1 MPAVKIGQ
9 HNPDPVAGL
18 PLDAGPSNCTI
29 FIKRVIAVMI
39 TNFKNQNTPIDF
51 EVVKEKI
58 SASGV
63 PSIGNGTIR
72 EIVKIANEIQLAS
85 GDKFVR
91 MEMGVPGLAPPE
103 VGINGEIEALKSGVA
118 AKYPMLEGI
127 SPLKQEAARFIKMF
141 MDVDVPE
148 TCCIPTVGSMQGAY
162 ASFMILGN
170 MDTARDTL
178 LFLDPGFPVQKQQL
192 DVLGQKYD
200 AFDVYN
206 HRGDKLE
213 AKLESYLSKGN
224 VAGLIYS
231 NPNNP
236 SWICFTDDELKTI
249 AAVADKY
256 DAVVIEDLAYFAMD
270 FRKDL
275 SKPGKAPFQ
284 STIAKYT
291 DNYILLISSSKAFSY
306 AGQRVG
312 LLAISPHVY
321 ARRYPHLKVRF
332 GTDQFG
338 HTLVYKILYS
348 FSSGTSHSAQYG
360 LAAML
365 KAAND
370 GDFNFVESVRV
381 YGERAVAIK
390 AMFKKAGFDI
400 VYSMDMDQPLGDGFY
415 FTVSFPGM
423 TGAELVERLLYYGIS
438 AIALSGTGSDHEGM
452 RVCMSQIGKEE
463 LELLGTRLMQ
473 FGKDFRA

>member
-1 MPAVKIGQ
+1 
-9 HNPDPVAGL
+9 
-18 PLDAGPSNCTI
+18 
-29 FIKRVIAVMI
+29 MI
-39 TNFKNQNTPIDF
+39 SDFKNQNTPIDF

-58 SASGV
+58 KLSGV
-63 PSIGNGTIR
+63 PSIGDGTIR
-72 EIVKIANEIQLAS
+72 EIVKVANEIQQAS
-85 GDKFVR
+85 GEKFIR

-103 VGINGEIEALKSGVA
+103 IGINGEIDALKSGVA

-127 SPLKQEAARFIKMF
+127 SPLKREASRFIKMF

-148 TCCIPTVGSMQGAY
+148 ACCIPTVGSMQGGY

-170 MDTARDTL
+170 MDAQKNTI

-192 DVLGQKYD
+192 NVLGQKYE

-206 HRGDKLE
+206 YRGDKLE
-213 AKLESYLSKGN
+213 AKLESYCEKGN
-224 VAGLIYS
+224 ISGIIYS

-236 SWICFTDDELKTI
+236 SWICFNDDELKTI
-249 AAVADKY
+249 ARVADKY
-256 DAVVIEDLAYFAMD
+256 DVVVIEDLAYFAMD

-275 SKPGKAPFQ
+275 SMPGKAPFQ

-291 DNYILLISSSKAFSY
+291 QNYILLISSSKAFSY

-312 LLAISPHVY
+312 LLAISPKVY
-321 ARRYPHLKVRF
+321 DRKSLFLKERF
-332 GTDQFG
+332 GSDKFG
-338 HTLVYKILYS
+338 YTLLYKILYS

-370 GDFNFVESVRV
+370 GEFNFVENVRV

-390 AMFKKAGFDI
+390 KLFKKAGFEI
-400 VYSMDMDQPLGDGFY
+400 VYSMDLEKILGDGFY

-438 AIALSGTGSDHEGM
+438 AIALSGTGSEYEGM
-452 RVCMSQIGKEE
+452 RVCMSQIGKDDIAI
-463 LELLGTRLMQ
+463 LETRLEQ
-473 FGKDFRA
+473 FGRDYR

>member
-1 MPAVKIGQ
+1 
-9 HNPDPVAGL
+9 
-18 PLDAGPSNCTI
+18 
-29 FIKRVIAVMI
+29 MI
-39 TNFKNQNTPIDF
+39 TDFKNQKTPVDF
-51 EVVKEKI
+51 EVVKKKI
-58 SASGV
+58 EASGI

-72 EIVKIANEIQLAS
+72 EIVKIANEIQQAS
-85 GDKFVR
+85 GEKFIR

-103 VGINGEIEALKSGVA
+103 VGINGEIEALRSGVA

-127 SPLKQEAARFIKMF
+127 LPLKKEASRFIKMF

-148 TCCIPTVGSMQGAY
+148 ACCIPTVGSMQGGY

-170 MDTARDTL
+170 MDAQKNTI

-192 DVLGQKYD
+192 NVLGQKYE

-206 HRGDKLE
+206 HRGDRLE

-224 VAGLIYS
+224 IAGIIYS

-236 SWICFTDDELKTI
+236 SWICFNDDELKTI
-249 AAVADKY
+249 AKVADKY
-256 DAVVIEDLAYFAMD
+256 DAIVIEDLAYFAMD

-275 SKPGKAPFQ
+275 SMPGKAPFQ
-284 STIAKYT
+284 ATIAKYT
-291 DNYILLISSSKAFSY
+291 KNYILLISSSKAFSY

-312 LLAISPHVY
+312 LLAISPDVY
-321 ARRYPHLKVRF
+321 ARQYPCLKERF
-332 GTDQFG
+332 GSDKFG
-338 HTLVYKILYS
+338 YTLIYKILYS

-370 GDFNFVESVRV
+370 GEFNFVEGVKV
-381 YGERAVAIK
+381 YGQRAIAIK
-390 AMFKKAGFDI
+390 ALFKKAGFEI
-400 VYSMDMDQPLGDGFY
+400 VYSMDLEEVLGDGFY

-438 AIALSGTGSDHEGM
+438 AIALSGTGSEHEGM
-452 RVCMSQIGKEE
+452 RVCMSQVGKDEF
-463 LELLGTRLMQ
+463 ELLAPRLEQ
-473 FGKDFRA
+473 FGRDYQQS

>member
-1 MPAVKIGQ
+1 
-9 HNPDPVAGL
+9 
-18 PLDAGPSNCTI
+18 
-29 FIKRVIAVMI
+29 MI
-39 TNFKNQNTPIDF
+39 TDFKNQRTPIDF
-51 EVVKEKI
+51 EIVKEKI
-58 SASGV
+58 QASGV

-72 EIVKIANEIQLAS
+72 EIVKVANEIQQAS
-85 GDKFVR
+85 GEKYIR
-91 MEMGVPGLAPPE
+91 MEMGVPGLAPPA

-118 AKYPMLEGI
+118 SKYPMLEGI
-127 SPLKQEAARFIKMF
+127 LPLKKEASRFIKMF

-148 TCCIPTVGSMQGAY
+148 ACCIPTVGSMQGGY
-162 ASFMILGN
+162 ATFMILGN
-170 MDTARDTL
+170 MDAEKDTL

-192 DVLGQKYD
+192 DVLGQKYE

-213 AKLESYLSKGN
+213 AKLESYCSRGN
-224 VAGLIYS
+224 IAGIIYS

-236 SWICFTDDELKTI
+236 SWICFNDDELKTI
-249 AAVADKY
+249 ATVADKY
-256 DAVVIEDLAYFAMD
+256 GVIVIEDLAYFAMD

-275 SKPGKAPFQ
+275 SRPGKAPFQ
-284 STIAKYT
+284 PTIAKYT
-291 DNYILLISSSKAFSY
+291 QNYILLISSSKAFSY

-312 LLAISPHVY
+312 LLAISPAVY
-321 ARRYPHLKVRF
+321 EGQYPRLKTRF
-332 GTDQFG
+332 GNDKFG
-338 HTLVYKILYS
+338 YTLIYKILYS

-390 AMFKKAGFDI
+390 ALFEKSGFEI
-400 VYSMDMDQPLGDGFY
+400 VYSMDLDQPLGDGFY
-415 FTVSFPGM
+415 FTVCFPGM

-438 AIALSGTGSDHEGM
+438 AIALSGTGSAYEGM
-452 RVCMSQIGKEE
+452 RVCMSQVGTEDFAVLGAR
-463 LELLGTRLMQ
+463 LEQ
-473 FGKDFRA
+473 FGTDYRPA

>member
-1 MPAVKIGQ
+1 
-9 HNPDPVAGL
+9 
-18 PLDAGPSNCTI
+18 
-29 FIKRVIAVMI
+29 MI
-39 TNFKNQNTPIDF
+39 TAFKNQNTPIDF
-51 EVVKEKI
+51 ELVQEKI
-58 SASGV
+58 KASGV

-72 EIVKIANEIQLAS
+72 EIVKIANEIQQAS
-85 GDKFVR
+85 GKQFIR

-103 VGINGEIEALKSGVA
+103 VGINGEIEALKNGVA
-118 AKYPMLEGI
+118 SKYPMLEGI
-127 SPLKQEAARFIKMF
+127 LPLKKEASRFVKLF

-148 TCCIPTVGSMQGAY
+148 DCCIPTVGSMQGGY

-170 MDTARDTL
+170 MDARKDTI

-192 DVLGQKYD
+192 NVLGQKYE

-224 VAGLIYS
+224 IAGLIYS

-236 SWICFTDDELKTI
+236 SWICFNEDELKTI
-249 AAVADKY
+249 AKVADKY
-256 DAVVIEDLAYFAMD
+256 DVIVIEDLAYFAMD

-275 SKPGKAPFQ
+275 SMPGKAPFQ
-284 STIAKYT
+284 ATIAKYT
-291 DNYILLISSSKAFSY
+291 RNYILLISSSKAFSY

-312 LLAISPHVY
+312 LLAISPDVY
-321 ARRYPHLKVRF
+321 VRQYPRLKERF
-332 GTDQFG
+332 GSDKFG
-338 HTLVYKILYS
+338 YTLIYKILYS

-370 GDFNFVESVRV
+370 GAFNFVETVRV

-390 AMFKKAGFDI
+390 DLFNKAGFDI
-400 VYSMDMDQPLGDGFY
+400 VYSMDMDEVLGDGFY

-423 TGAELVERLLYYGIS
+423 AGAELVERLLYYGIS
-438 AIALSGTGSDHEGM
+438 AIALSGTGSEYEGM
-452 RVCMSQIGKEE
+452 RVCMSQVGKDE
-463 LELLGTRLMQ
+463 LEILAARLEQ
-473 FGKDFRA
+473 FGKDYRQA

>member
-1 MPAVKIGQ
+1 
-9 HNPDPVAGL
+9 
-18 PLDAGPSNCTI
+18 
-29 FIKRVIAVMI
+29 MI
-39 TNFKNQNTPIDF
+39 TEFKNQNTPVDF
-51 EVVKEKI
+51 GLVKEKI
-58 SASGV
+58 KNSGV

-72 EIVKIANEIQLAS
+72 EIVKIANEIQQAS
-85 GDKFVR
+85 GEKFVR

-103 VGINGEIEALKSGVA
+103 VGIHGEIEALKNGVA

-127 SPLKQEAARFIKMF
+127 LPLKKEASRFIKMF
-141 MDVDVPE
+141 MDVDVPRE
-148 TCCIPTVGSMQGAY
+148 CCIPTVGSMQGGY

-170 MDTARDTL
+170 MDTVKNTI
-178 LFLDPGFPVQKQQL
+178 LFMDPGFPVQKQQL
-192 DVLGQKYD
+192 NVLGRKYE

-213 AKLESYLSKGN
+213 QKLESYLSKGN
-224 VAGLIYS
+224 ISAIVYS

-236 SWICFTDDELKTI
+236 SWICLNEDELQTI
-249 AAVADKY
+249 AKLADKY
-256 DAVVIEDLAYFAMD
+256 DVIVIEDLAYFAMD

-275 SKPGKAPFQ
+275 SMPGRPPFQ
-284 STIAKYT
+284 PTVAKYT
-291 DNYILLISSSKAFSY
+291 NNYILLISSSKAFSY

-312 LLAISPHVY
+312 LLVISPDLYH
-321 ARRYPHLKVRF
+321 RQNFHLKERF
-332 GTDQFG
+332 GSDKFG
-338 HTLVYKILYS
+338 YTLIYKILYS

-390 AMFKKAGFDI
+390 TLFKKAGFDI
-400 VYSMDMDQPLGDGFY
+400 VYSMDLEEVLGDGFY

-452 RVCMSQIGKEE
+452 RVCMSQIGEDE
-463 LELLGTRLMQ
+463 LGILAERLEQ
-473 FGKDFRA
+473 FGRDYQ

>member
-1 MPAVKIGQ
+1 
-9 HNPDPVAGL
+9 
-18 PLDAGPSNCTI
+18 
-29 FIKRVIAVMI
+29 MI
-39 TNFKNQNTPIDF
+39 TVFKNQNTPIDF
-51 EVVKEKI
+51 ELVQEKI
-58 SASGV
+58 KSSGV

-72 EIVKIANEIQLAS
+72 EIVKIANEIQRAS
-85 GDKFVR
+85 GKQFIR

-103 VGINGEIEALKSGVA
+103 IGINGEIEALKNGVA
-118 AKYPMLEGI
+118 SKYPMLEGI
-127 SPLKQEAARFIKMF
+127 LPLKKEASRFIKLF

-148 TCCIPTVGSMQGAY
+148 DCCIPTVGSMQGGY

-170 MDTARDTL
+170 MDARKDTI

-192 DVLGQKYD
+192 NVLGQKYE

-206 HRGDKLE
+206 HRGDRLE
-213 AKLESYLSKGN
+213 AKLEAYLSKGN
-224 VAGLIYS
+224 ISGIIYS

-236 SWICFTDDELKTI
+236 SWICFNEGELQTI
-249 AAVADKY
+249 AKVADKY
-256 DAVVIEDLAYFAMD
+256 DAVVVEDLAYFAMD

-275 SKPGKAPFQ
+275 SMPGKAPFQ
-284 STIAKYT
+284 ATIAKYT
-291 DNYILLISSSKAFSY
+291 RNYILLISSSKAFSY

-312 LLAISPHVY
+312 LLAISPDVY
-321 ARRYPHLKVRF
+321 ARQSPYLKERF
-332 GTDQFG
+332 GSDKFG
-338 HTLVYKILYS
+338 YTLIYKILYS
-348 FSSGTSHSAQYG
+348 LSSGTSHSAQYG

-390 AMFKKAGFDI
+390 ALFKRAGFDI
-400 VYSMDMDQPLGDGFY
+400 VYSMDMDEVLGDGFY

-438 AIALSGTGSDHEGM
+438 AIALSGTGSEYEGM
-452 RVCMSQIGKEE
+452 RVCMSQVGKDAFEMLAAR
-463 LELLGTRLMQ
+463 LEQ
-473 FGKDFRA
+473 FGKDYRQA